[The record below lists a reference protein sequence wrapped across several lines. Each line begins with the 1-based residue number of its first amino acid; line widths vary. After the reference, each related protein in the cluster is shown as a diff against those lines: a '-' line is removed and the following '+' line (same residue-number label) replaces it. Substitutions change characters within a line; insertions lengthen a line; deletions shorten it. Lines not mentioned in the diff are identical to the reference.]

1 MDKAKVEI
9 IKEWPTSKTVS
20 DVRSFHGLT
29 SFYRRFVKYFS
40 TITTLLTE
48 IVKIIYFKR
57 KIEQE
62 KAFNLLKE
70 KLILTPLLVLP
81 NYTKTFKIKYYV
93 SVIGISAALI
103 HDKRLM
109 VYFREK
115 LNGVSLNYSRYD
127 KMLYVL
133 VRTLGTLQHYFWL
146 KKFEIHINHQYL
158 KKSM

>member
-20 DVRSFHGLT
+20 DVRNFHGLT

-103 HDKRLM
+103 YDKRLM

-146 KKFEIHINHQYL
+146 KKFEIYINHQYL